1 MKKRIAHICRAIA
14 QRLETLHMGTK
25 LRLFFVVVCA
35 IPCLAAGIFAV
46 ISSGD
51 LLLAQREE
59 AVLRMNTQARVIFA
73 NAATV
78 CVNVSGRLLFDAE
91 LCTLLRLSPEE
102 ASRTVL
108 SSPTVSNLL
117 RNYPAIESIE
127 IYTSNPGL
135 AGRGHFLPIDE
146 EVKNSTWY
154 SFAANSK
161 RRHSLVRS

>member
-1 MKKRIAHICRAIA
+1 MRNSVSCR
-14 QRLETLHMGTK
+14 
-25 LRLFFVVVCA
+25 
-35 IPCLAAGIFAV
+35 GIFAV

-108 SSPTVSNLL
+108 SSPTDCMQCIRCVPALP
-117 RNYPAIESIE
+117 PAIESIE

-135 AGRGHFLPIDE
+135 AGRGTF
-146 EVKNSTWY
+146 SQ
-154 SFAANSK
+154 SM
-161 RRHSLVRS
+161 RR